1 MSNENKNN
9 NENIEQQTTSKHWWK
24 KLLVLTPTYSYNL
37 LLFISFVVIFIIIS
51 FDLQE
56 GFHMYNNYILKKYSM

>member
-24 KLLVLTPTYSYNL
+24 KLLGLNPTYG
-37 LLFISFVVIFIIIS
+37 LLF
-51 FDLQE
+51 
-56 GFHMYNNYILKKYSM
+56 YIYLFFKNFCL